1 MSEVP
6 TTKVELDNDR
16 WVEVR
21 RLSVGDIRTAKMA
34 AHERGFEDADLD
46 AIGLLPYVI
55 TATSDGPV
63 TQEFVDSLT
72 ETDYGNVWLKAKGA
86 DSPNALEP
94 SSTGTQAKK
103 ARVKIN
109 RTNG

>member
-6 TTKVELDNDR
+6 TTRVDLENER

-21 RLSVGDIRTAKMA
+21 RLSVGDIRAAKLA
-34 AHERGFEDADLD
+34 SHDRGFEDADLD
-46 AIGLLPYVI
+46 AIGLLPSVI
-55 TATSDGPV
+55 LNTSDGAT

-72 ETDYGNVWLKAKGA
+72 EKDYGDVWIRVKGI

-94 SSTGTQAKK
+94 SSISTRRTK
-103 ARVKIN
+103 ASGKSN

>member
-6 TTKVELDNDR
+6 TTRVELEHGR

-21 RLSVGDIRTAKMA
+21 RVSVGDIRKAKLD
-34 AHERGFEDADLD
+34 AHDRGFEDADLD
-46 AIGLLPYVI
+46 AIALLPDLI
-55 TATSDGPV
+55 KDTSEGPV
-63 TQEFVDSLT
+63 TQAFVDSLT

-86 DSPNALEP
+86 TLPNELEP
-94 SSTGTQAKK
+94 SSTGTSKK

-109 RTNG
+109 RTSG